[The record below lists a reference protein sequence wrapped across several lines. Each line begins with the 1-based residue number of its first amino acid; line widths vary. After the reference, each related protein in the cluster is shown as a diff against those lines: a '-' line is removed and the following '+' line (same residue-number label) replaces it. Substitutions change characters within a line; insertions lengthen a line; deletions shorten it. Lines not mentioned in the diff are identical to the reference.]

1 MTQAAG
7 RATAASG
14 TRAKVVSDGSHKG
27 SFRIPLARPSLPPL
41 AEYVALLEQT
51 WTSRRL
57 SNGGPHVKA
66 LEAALEAYLGPVRAL
81 AVANC
86 DLALTLA
93 VSALGLTPGTL
104 VLLPSYAFPST
115 LHAVLWNRLSPRF
128 VDVSPASFCIDP
140 EALAT
145 ELDERV
151 GLVVATHAFGAACEL
166 PALERLC
173 ERVGAALIVDGAQ
186 ALGTLLNGRH
196 VASWGTATAL
206 SFSATK
212 VATSGEGGALATA
225 SPELAERV
233 ERLRAYGRVSGNESV
248 VATGLNAKLSEL
260 QAALGCLTVER
271 LQTEL
276 AARDRLS
283 VLYAERLAA
292 VEAVRLQSSY
302 PGERPS
308 RTLLAAD
315 FGPYSRAV
323 ERRLE
328 QRGIETR
335 RYFRP
340 LHENPLYERVP
351 RTPLPVSERLGRD
364 VLCLPLYA
372 ELEAATVEEI
382 CIEIA
387 AAVGGEH

>member
-1 MTQAAG
+1 
-7 RATAASG
+7 
-14 TRAKVVSDGSHKG
+14 
-27 SFRIPLARPSLPPL
+27 
-41 AEYVALLEQT
+41 
-51 WTSRRL
+51 
-57 SNGGPHVKA
+57 
-66 LEAALEAYLGPVRAL
+66 
-81 AVANC
+81 
-86 DLALTLA
+86 
-93 VSALGLTPGTL
+93 
-104 VLLPSYAFPST
+104 
-115 LHAVLWNRLSPRF
+115 
-128 VDVSPASFCIDP
+128 
-140 EALAT
+140 
-145 ELDERV
+145 
-151 GLVVATHAFGAACEL
+151 
-166 PALERLC
+166 
-173 ERVGAALIVDGAQ
+173 
-186 ALGTLLNGRH
+186 
-196 VASWGTATAL
+196 
-206 SFSATK
+206 
-212 VATSGEGGALATA
+212 
-225 SPELAERV
+225 RV

-340 LHENPLYERVP
+340 LHENPL
-351 RTPLPVSERLGRD
+351 
-364 VLCLPLYA
+364 
-372 ELEAATVEEI
+372 
-382 CIEIA
+382 
-387 AAVGGEH
+387 